1 MSPVTIT
8 LDVAQILALAGV
20 VWGLSRMSSNL
31 DNLVKSHDKLVE
43 TVERI
48 GNTVVDLLTRVGVL
62 EAASAGDRP
71 RRRS

>member
-1 MSPVTIT
+1 VSPVTIS

-20 VWGLSRMSSNL
+20 VWGLSRMSTNL

-48 GNTVVDLLTRVGVL
+48 GQTVVDLLTRVGVL
-62 EAASAGDRP
+62 EANAETRP
-71 RRRS
+71 RRRL